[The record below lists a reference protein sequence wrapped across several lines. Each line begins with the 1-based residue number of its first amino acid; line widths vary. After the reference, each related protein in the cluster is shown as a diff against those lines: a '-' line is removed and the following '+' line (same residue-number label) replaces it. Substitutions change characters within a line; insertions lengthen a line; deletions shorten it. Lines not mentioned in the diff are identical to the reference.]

1 MLESDPDLK
10 TPAVEISEKEIF
22 VLANSP
28 SFIDLNTKLQSNV
41 PASIAI
47 SSQTRHGVITDLG
60 NGILQYVPPVGNAK
74 SRDAFEFTVLTASN
88 QILKRD
94 SIVIIIENDSTHLPC
109 NIYPVPDS
117 VYVLREVPVLINVT
131 KNDVICGGNVV
142 VSIFKPVNSFPPH
155 FGQAE
160 VQGNRIL
167 YSPGSGFNGTDK
179 IIYKLTGAT
188 DPSRV
193 AYGIVYLTGNSSSSC
208 SFRVADDLYLYGE
221 NAKDSLLS
229 LPVFANDSLCEPR
242 SQYQV
247 SLKSQ
252 PLYAQA
258 TITPNSI
265 QYKVPVSPSLPFTD
279 SFEYELCINA
289 ACKTAR
295 VNIRLEKDSLTTCVL
310 IARQDS
316 IKLAI
321 NDASIKYLNVLE
333 NDSLCANLTSF
344 KITVPPL
351 YGNSAVVNNTI
362 SYQRTSNPNQDD
374 LLKYEICDTNGC
386 SSAIVLIKRRD

>member
-10 TPAVEISEKEIF
+10 TPSVEISEKEIF
-22 VLANSP
+22 VFGNSP
-28 SFIDLNTKLQSNV
+28 TFIDLDTKLESNV

-47 SSQTRHGVITDLG
+47 TSQTRHGDLTDLG
-60 NGILQYVPPVGNAK
+60 DGILQYIPSVGNAN

-94 SIVIIIENDSTHLPC
+94 SIIIIIEDDSTHLPC

-117 VYVLREVPVLINVT
+117 VYVLKEVPVLIDVT
-131 KNDVICGGNVV
+131 KNDVVCGGPVK
-142 VSIFKPVNSFPPH
+142 VSIFKPGNSFPPH

-167 YSPGSGFNGTDK
+167 YSPGSGFEGSDK

-193 AYGIVYLTGNSSSSC
+193 AYGIVYLTGDSSSC
-208 SFRVADDLYLYGE
+208 SFTVSDDLYIYGE
-221 NAKDSLLS
+221 NARDSLLS
-229 LPVFANDSLCEPR
+229 LPVFANDSLCVPM
-242 SQYQV
+242 SQYHV

-252 PLYAQA
+252 PLYGQA
-258 TITPNSI
+258 SITPNNI

-289 ACKTAR
+289 TCKTAR
-295 VNIRLEKDSLTTCVL
+295 VNVRLEKDSLVTCVL
-310 IARQDS
+310 LARQDS

-321 NDASIKYLNVLE
+321 NDAAIKYLNVLE
-333 NDSLCANLTSF
+333 NDSICQDLTSF

-362 SYQRTSNPNQDD
+362 SYQRTSNPDKDD

-386 SSAIVLIKRRD
+386 SSTTVLIKRRD